1 MLTSEMKRP
10 SPPDSPSTSCTSTV
24 SRWSITPATVR
35 WTVSPPAPTQCSAVP
50 SEPWPG
56 GILLIGNPFL
66 ESRRSAS
73 WSTDDTVRRCEM
85 AAPLRNF
92 DLEAPGS
99 TCARA
104 LIWRAFS
111 KSATCESATMRLAM
125 RWLTNASRG
134 AGTSGTATNAPKSR
148 TVDSA
153 LDTATSSWH
162 QQRATHRR
170 HPHRPRQRS
179 EGAVCRPSPAVA

>member
-10 SPPDSPSTSCTSTV
+10 SPPDCPSTSCTSTV
-24 SRWSITPATVR
+24 SRWSLTPATVR
-35 WTVSPPAPTQCSAVP
+35 WTVSPPPPTQCSAVP

-56 GILLIGNPFL
+56 GILLVGNPFL

-73 WSTDDTVRRCEM
+73 WSTDDTVRRCDM
-85 AAPLRNF
+85 AAPRRNI

-104 LIWRAFS
+104 SPNKPRLKREEEGWPRPSRLIWRALS
-111 KSATCESATMRLAM
+111 KSATFESAAMRLAM
-125 RWLTNASRG
+125 RWLSNASRG

-153 LDTATSSWH
+153 LDTATSS
-162 QQRATHRR
+162 
-170 HPHRPRQRS
+170 
-179 EGAVCRPSPAVA
+179 